1 MSTAASTR
9 TAIKVLVVE
18 DHSVVREG
26 IVSVLN
32 RQKGIEVIAEAKN
45 GKEAITLH
53 ATHQPD
59 ITLMDLR
66 MPQVEGLEAVIQI
79 RTATPTARIVILT
92 TYDTD
97 EDIYQCL
104 QAGARGYLLK
114 DATAAELAQAVRKVH
129 AGKRFIPP
137 DVAMKLAE
145 RIESDELTA
154 REKDVLEIM
163 VQGSTTAQL
172 AEALH
177 ISEGTV
183 KFHINNIFQKLNVS
197 DRTQAVVTALH
208 RGLVR
213 LKKD

>member
-1 MSTAASTR
+1 
-9 TAIKVLVVE
+9 
-18 DHSVVREG
+18 
-26 IVSVLN
+26 
-32 RQKGIEVIAEAKN
+32 
-45 GKEAITLH
+45 
-53 ATHQPD
+53 
-59 ITLMDLR
+59 
-66 MPQVEGLEAVIQI
+66 
-79 RTATPTARIVILT
+79 
-92 TYDTD
+92 
-97 EDIYQCL
+97 
-104 QAGARGYLLK
+104 
-114 DATAAELAQAVRKVH
+114 
-129 AGKRFIPP
+129 
-137 DVAMKLAE
+137 MKLAE

>member
-137 DVAMKLAE
+137 DVAMKLAD

>member
-79 RTATPTARIVILT
+79 RTATPPPASSSSPPT
-92 TYDTD
+92 TPTKTSTSAFR
-97 EDIYQCL
+97 QAHAATCL
-104 QAGARGYLLK
+104 KTPPPPNSPRPCAKFMQANASSR
-114 DATAAELAQAVRKVH
+114 
-129 AGKRFIPP
+129 PMWP
-137 DVAMKLAE
+137 
-145 RIESDELTA
+145 
-154 REKDVLEIM
+154 
-163 VQGSTTAQL
+163 
-172 AEALH
+172 
-177 ISEGTV
+177 
-183 KFHINNIFQKLNVS
+183 
-197 DRTQAVVTALH
+197 
-208 RGLVR
+208 
-213 LKKD
+213 